1 MKLAKL
7 ILASSLVASC
17 AFAEGAF
24 VGVVGGYNFLT
35 KIEVVD
41 TDLSIKDKN
50 GFLGIKG
57 GYDFGAFRAYGQYNY
72 NLKFSKDYLD
82 NNGDTWTA
90 EFKGHEFLVGA
101 DWTPSI
107 AEGVK
112 LAVGPYLG
120 YANFDVKE
128 SDGAD
133 TLSGNADGFVLGGK
147 VGAIFDIG
155 TGELEAGVKA
165 DRTWLKGEETEDYI
179 IYDADRTTV
188 GVYLGYTFKF

>member
-17 AFAEGAF
+17 AFAEGVF
-24 VGVVGGYNFLT
+24 VGVVGGYNFMT
-35 KIEVVD
+35 KIEVKE

-50 GFLGIKG
+50 AFFGVKG
-57 GYDFGAFRAYGQYNY
+57 GYDFGAYRAYGQYNY

-107 AEGVK
+107 NENLK

-120 YANFDVKE
+120 YSIVEAKDIE
-128 SDGAD
+128 EGTGYYSSDNI
-133 TLSGNADGFVLGGK
+133 SGFVLGGK
-147 VGAIFDIG
+147 VGAIFD
-155 TGELEAGVKA
+155 TGVGEFEAGVKA
-165 DRTWLKGEETEDYI
+165 DKTWYDETEIVYKTDK
-179 IYDADRTTV
+179 TTV
-188 GVYLGYTFKF
+188 GLYLGYNFKF